1 MEVSPNTSTT
11 LENFTFF
18 FTLLSK
24 PSTNSSHSLS
34 SLLSTAKAFN
44 FQPLL
49 NPNNLFLF
57 PTHTL
62 SLSLSLS
69 VFRFPLIMGRPPSNG
84 GPAFRFTQPEVFIE
98 ISTSRD
104 SFMFFFF
111 FSRVFICW
119 VFVFMLKF

>member
-1 MEVSPNTSTT
+1 MRISRGSCIYSSSTSYLSTCVCFPFLT
-11 LENFTFF
+11 S
-18 FTLLSK
+18 LLS
-24 PSTNSSHSLS
+24 S